1 MLAWEGLNAFENSVV
16 VDDRGWYARRG
27 LSDRGFCMIMIRNS
41 AIRVM
46 MVVEMMMMM
55 GRGPILIVETM
66 MVTAIRLAEGLYR
79 N

>member
-16 VDDRGWYARRG
+16 DDDRGWYARRG
-27 LSDRGFCMIMIRNS
+27 LSDRDFCMIVIRNS

-46 MVVEMMMMM
+46 MVVEMMMM
-55 GRGPILIVETM
+55 GRGSILTVETM

>member
-1 MLAWEGLNAFENSVV
+1 MLAWECLNAFENSVV

-27 LSDRGFCMIMIRNS
+27 LSDRGFCMIVIRNS

-46 MVVEMMMMM
+46 MVVEMMMM
-55 GRGPILIVETM
+55 GRGSILIVETM
-66 MVTAIRLAEGLYR
+66 MVTAIRLAEGLYW

>member
-27 LSDRGFCMIMIRNS
+27 LSDRGFRMIVIGNS

-46 MVVEMMMMM
+46 MVVEMMMM
-55 GRGPILIVETM
+55 GRGSILIVETM
-66 MVTAIRLAEGLYR
+66 MVTAIRLAEGLCR